1 MPIYGLY
8 EQQHSA
14 LGDLIFKGGVIVRKP
29 PSKTAKR
36 AFVPGFVRVMTIA
49 DGYPIYTPRAD
60 RPVAY
65 FERRTD
71 LETITIEM
79 FGSDLAGPIDVTID
93 GRSYTADC
101 QAGTD
106 ELRSVFRFLLK
117 VCRVTALPG
126 LWEFAFTGVAPTI
139 TAKPAVGTSPTQT
152 FSGGLVVN
160 QEAWVSVSDGDANLA
175 SLDVVDAIPFV
186 EGEVKRGSV
195 GIAFWSDE
203 IGWLV
208 LQWQCREFSFLF

>member
-1 MPIYGLY
+1 MTIYGLD
-8 EQQHSA
+8 ETQHAA
-14 LGDLIFKGGVIVRKP
+14 LGDLISKGGVIVRKP
-29 PSKTAKR
+29 PAKTAKR
-36 AFVPGFVRVMTIA
+36 AFVPGFVRVMTMA
-49 DGYPIYTPRAD
+49 ELFPIYTPRAD

-65 FERRTD
+65 FERRPD

-79 FGSDLAGPIDVTID
+79 FGSDLVGPIEVTID
-93 GRSYTADC
+93 GRTYTADC

-106 ELRSVFRFLLK
+106 ELRSVFGFLLK
-117 VCRVTALPG
+117 VCRVTAFPG

-152 FSGGLVVN
+152 FYGGLVVTE
-160 QEAWVSVSDGDANLA
+160 EAWVSVSDGDANLTA
-175 SLDVVDAIPFV
+175 LDVVDAIPFI

-195 GIAFWSDE
+195 GIAFWSDD

-208 LQWQCREFSFLF
+208 LQWTCRDFSFL